1 MKSSFYFKWFR
12 RLAVLGAVVAA
23 GAFASTA
30 GAVGRPPDIQD
41 IARANLAADVS
52 RPPDTGDVAARL
64 SASVPD
70 VFERYAAEHP
80 YGRGLAVTSAFVV
93 RPPDVQDTADSVN
106 ATRAWWLFAGRQDR
120 SRRSSPG
127 ARRHSTSG
135 CWRCTVDP
143 DRRVE
148 RLPLERL
155 GDRDRHRDGACSPPR
170 RRVPDEQAT
179 AAPRAARLG
188 SPPRTD
194 RAGRQGPLDLPATP
208 SSRSRGVRGASHRRR
223 SCSGPRLQSGSSG
236 MSGAGLCPRR
246 MPRVIAVGP

>member
-30 GAVGRPPDIQD
+30 GAAGRPPDIQD
-41 IARANLAADVS
+41 IAGANPAADVS

-106 ATRAWWLFAGRQDR
+106 TDARVVGTSARSAGPVAAIIAQERGRRLDQRPFSTPAPSIQIVESGGFHWNDWGIGIGTGMGLVLLLGGVFLMSRQL
-120 SRRSSPG
+120 
-127 ARRHSTSG
+127 RHP
-135 CWRCTVDP
+135 V
-143 DRRVE
+143 
-148 RLPLERL
+148 
-155 GDRDRHRDGACSPPR
+155 
-170 RRVPDEQAT
+170 Q
-179 AAPRAARLG
+179 
-188 SPPRTD
+188 
-194 RAGRQGPLDLPATP
+194 PA
-208 SSRSRGVRGASHRRR
+208 
-223 SCSGPRLQSGSSG
+223 
-236 MSGAGLCPRR
+236 
-246 MPRVIAVGP
+246 